1 MAHVPAA
8 LNFWQ
13 LFQPLQEFRHDV
25 AHVPAAAAL
34 KFQQLFQPLQE
45 FRHDMAHVP
54 AAAALKFQQFFQPLQ
69 ELQDNFAGHRVICCS
84 MAGEDMPAPMELE
97 DSEDSEEPMEDML
110 AYMPGL
116 MEVPDADG
124 SVDSHLAHAG

>member
-13 LFQPLQEFRHDV
+13 LFQPLQEFRHEV
-25 AHVPAAAAL
+25 
-34 KFQQLFQPLQE
+34 
-45 FRHDMAHVP
+45 AHVP

-69 ELQDNFAGHRVICCS
+69 ELQDKFAGHRVICCS

-110 AYMPGL
+110 DDMPGLMEVPDADMLDDMPGL